1 MKVEKHIPLKNV
13 IAFIKGFRIKG
24 CSVSMPHKIKI
35 VKYLDKVDKTA
46 KKIKSVNT
54 ILNKNNKLIGFNTDY
69 LAVKKILSKINLKN
83 KKVIIL
89 GNGGMANVFKYYF
102 SQKKIKIT
110 IANRKFKINSKQFKY
125 IKFSSVNNINFKN
138 TLLINCTPIGMQHV
152 RKKNPVKLINLKKTT
167 FVIDCVAK
175 PSLTN
180 LIKYCKKNKIKFIS
194 GLEISYLQSYEQF
207 KIYTN
212 LNTVTNI
219 KQKYIS
225 YCEKLN

>member
-1 MKVEKHIPLKNV
+1 MKLK
-13 IAFIKGFRIKG
+13 
-24 CSVSMPHKIKI
+24 
-35 VKYLDKVDKTA
+35 
-46 KKIKSVNT
+46 
-54 ILNKNNKLIGFNTDY
+54 
-69 LAVKKILSKINLKN
+69 
-83 KKVIIL
+83 
-89 GNGGMANVFKYYF
+89 
-102 SQKKIKIT
+102 
-110 IANRKFKINSKQFKY
+110 
-125 IKFSSVNNINFKN
+125 
-138 TLLINCTPIGMQHV
+138 
-152 RKKNPVKLINLKKTT
+152 NLKKTT